1 MPLNNDRRRAGGR
14 GSRKKNKRNTGSVHF
29 MSTNWYRCR
38 YLLTHWLGS
47 VMGLAPYNDNRTF
60 RDSSVRWIVEKGRY
74 HHFKCTSPKSIL
86 HPCLISK
93 HIPIFSCFFLF
104 LFLFFYTKY
113 WLFVSFKWRASICR
127 KSPELSFNRSKYDTR
142 VVARFSCF
150 RPRRHSSCQQV
161 THIGGRN

>member
-47 VMGLAPYNDNRTF
+47 VMGLAPYNNNRTF

-93 HIPIFSCFFLF
+93 HIPIFSCFF
-104 LFLFFYTKY
+104 FFFI
-113 WLFVSFKWRASICR
+113 FVLLYKILTFCKFQMASIDLQEKSRVEFQSIQIWHKGCR
-127 KSPELSFNRSKYDTR
+127 PVLLFSPSSTQLMPAGDTHR
-142 VVARFSCF
+142 
-150 RPRRHSSCQQV
+150 RP
-161 THIGGRN
+161 